1 MCTHTRMH
9 NMNTDPPL
17 SPNQDTEPLT
27 PRVVSD
33 EEVLMEGREADPL
46 HDTLMKAE
54 TEDVHDPCCSE
65 GNVSFV
71 LSLAKITESNLSKA
85 VYVRN
90 LPW

>member
-1 MCTHTRMH
+1 MKMV
-9 NMNTDPPL
+9 TDPPL

-33 EEVLMEGREADPL
+33 EEVLVESREADSL
-46 HDTLMKAE
+46 HDTLMTAE

-65 GNVSFV
+65 GSVSYV
-71 LSLAKITESNLSKA
+71 LSLAKITDSNLSKA